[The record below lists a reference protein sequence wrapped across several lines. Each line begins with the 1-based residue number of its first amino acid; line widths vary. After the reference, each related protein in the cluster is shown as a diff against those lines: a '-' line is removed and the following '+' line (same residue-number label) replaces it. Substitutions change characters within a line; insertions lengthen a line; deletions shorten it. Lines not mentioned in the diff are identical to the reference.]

1 MENSNK
7 APYIKKEKST
17 KYVNK
22 NSNVINHLLTQF
34 TCRNVIAFPHVLFFI
49 SGKGLKYYSQESGCA
64 ETGRLLL
71 KSFKGLMI

>member
-34 TCRNVIAFPHVLFFI
+34 TCRNQILVFP
-49 SGKGLKYYSQESGCA
+49 
-64 ETGRLLL
+64 
-71 KSFKGLMI
+71 

>member
-7 APYIKKEKST
+7 AQYIKKEKST

-34 TCRNVIAFPHVLFFI
+34 TCRNQILVFP
-49 SGKGLKYYSQESGCA
+49 
-64 ETGRLLL
+64 
-71 KSFKGLMI
+71 